1 MKPIKN
7 SAFTNTLNSA
17 KSSEAAGSLNRSLIL
32 INAIARGSRKGS
44 LLTEL
49 VARTGLPRPT
59 IHRILTMLMEMG
71 WVERD
76 AETARFNLGLDL
88 AALGYCAILRNP
100 IERIASTELSKLADD
115 LKQLVYLGVR
125 SGLDMVCI
133 GRYESQSQIMVGKG
147 WVGQRGPLGMSMSCM
162 GMFANMPPNEV
173 NAIIQANMARYHR
186 IEGFDENGFHRTL
199 EQAMQTGYGTYD
211 NIILDR
217 TTSGFGVAI
226 LDASGYPIATIGTT
240 YITGWLTDEQK
251 KNCIEKLNQA
261 AATISKALL
270 GRYQYDDNQR

>member
-1 MKPIKN
+1 MKTIK
-7 SAFTNTLNSA
+7 TNQSSDASNKA
-17 KSSEAAGSLNRSLIL
+17 KPSDTAGSLNRSLIL

-59 IHRILTMLMEMG
+59 IHRILAMLMQIG
-71 WVERD
+71 WVEKD
-76 AETARFNLGLDL
+76 EKTARFNLGLDL

-100 IERIASTELSKLADD
+100 IERIASTELSRLADD

-162 GMFANMPPNEV
+162 AMFAKMPPNEV
-173 NAIIQANMARYHR
+173 QAIIQANMARYHR
-186 IEGFDENGFHRTL
+186 IEGFDENGFHQTL
-199 EQAMQTGYGTYD
+199 KLTMQTGYGTYD

-240 YITGWLTDEQK
+240 YITGWLTEEQK
-251 KNCIEKLNQA
+251 KICVEKLNQA
-261 AATISKALL
+261 AANISEALL
-270 GRYQYDDNQR
+270 GQYQYSDR